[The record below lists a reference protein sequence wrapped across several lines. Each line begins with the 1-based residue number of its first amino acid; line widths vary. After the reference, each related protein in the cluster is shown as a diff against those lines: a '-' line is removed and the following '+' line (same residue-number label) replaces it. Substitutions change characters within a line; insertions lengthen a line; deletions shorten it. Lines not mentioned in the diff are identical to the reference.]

1 MICARRLALLAALL
15 LAASSAPARATEYT
29 KPNVRAVTAFVRVDP
44 AEPQRELAPALAVL
58 HAARSE
64 FEKQGYP
71 VQTLRVVTQPLAEL
85 VSGRSDADVLALLKQ
100 LDGLAARDGF
110 VINVGPA
117 MLRDADDP
125 RAMRLLAQGLASLQR
140 ISGSSIIADATG
152 IQRRVIRESAA
163 LVRYVTDHSPGSRGN
178 FNFTAMAM
186 MQPYGPFFPGTY
198 HVGPGKQFSIGFES
212 ANVIQQVFART
223 RGDSD
228 AAAKELAAQL
238 TIHAKAA
245 AAVGQQ
251 VAAAT
256 SWTFMGLDSSPA
268 PLADVSIGAAIESY
282 TGARFGSS
290 GTLSAALVIT
300 TAVRSLPVKLVGYS
314 GLMLPVMEDKV
325 LARRW
330 AEEAFDI
337 DSVLAYSAVCGT
349 GLDTVPLPG
358 DINEEQLARIFG
370 DVASLASKWSK
381 PLSAR
386 LLPIKD
392 KRAGEQ
398 TDISDPYL
406 FNTRLRALP

>member
-15 LAASSAPARATEYT
+15 LAASSGPARANEYT
-29 KPNVRAVTAFVRVDP
+29 KPNVRAVTAFVRIDP
-44 AEPQRELAPALAVL
+44 AEPRRQLAPALAVL
-58 HAARSE
+58 RAARSE
-64 FEKQGYP
+64 FAKQGYP

-85 VSGRSDADVLALLKQ
+85 VSGRSDADVLALLNE
-100 LDGLAARDGF
+100 LDGLAAQDGF

-125 RAMRLLAQGLASLQR
+125 RAMRLLAQGLSSLER

-163 LVRYVTDHSPGSRGN
+163 LLRYVTDHSPGSRGN

-198 HVGPGKQFSIGFES
+198 HVGAGKQFSVGFES
-212 ANVIQQVFART
+212 ANVVQQVFAHT
-223 RGDSD
+223 RGDGD

-290 GTLSAALVIT
+290 GTLSAALAIT

-330 AEEAFDI
+330 AEDAFDI

-358 DINEEQLARIFG
+358 DISEEQLARIFG
-370 DVASLASKWSK
+370 DVAALASKWSK

-386 LLPIKD
+386 LLPMKG
-392 KRAGEQ
+392 KRPGEQ
-398 TDISDPYL
+398 TDFSGEYL
-406 FNTRLRALP
+406 FNTKLRALP